1 MRAVDR
7 RRVDGRLRARRTL
20 TTYVTD
26 VPYLRQ
32 FCRELSPTLLHAAA
46 ALAGFRTSGAA
57 TFDYLELGS
66 GLGDTLCTLAA
77 AYPRARFIG
86 VDINREHIAFA
97 RAMADRGS
105 LDNVRLVEGDLE
117 ALARGDALPELDFVC
132 AHGLLSWIS
141 PEKRRAAIALA
152 ASRHKTGGLL
162 YVSYNAMPGWAAVQP
177 LRRLLHDLAGPEG
190 SVTERAQ
197 RALQAANVLRDR
209 GAKYFADNP
218 AAGEMLETMARVGPA
233 YVVHEYFHDHWYPMH
248 FADVAGE
255 MAAAGL
261 GFCAEL
267 PLYRNL
273 ASLALPT
280 EMRALV
286 EAAGNRT
293 AAGTLKDYA
302 ANTFFR
308 GDLYVKSVAEP
319 DPAAT
324 IEYLDSACFGT
335 TVTAERIRRE
345 VKFPHASL
353 LLHGEPFDTIL
364 GLAVDAPV
372 TMDALQ
378 RALPMFRAERIREAL
393 VDLLA
398 SEQIVPLLPE
408 QGGGVA
414 NAHAY
419 NLAVLAEPLSSSHPV
434 VLAAPLA
441 GTGLAV
447 PALQAVCLRLLHLVA
462 PDARAAWLRAFVER
476 QPVKLH
482 VRDAAVTDKEQQA
495 QILGAELERFRTQRL
510 WKLEQLGVVRA
521 GAR

>member
-1 MRAVDR
+1 
-7 RRVDGRLRARRTL
+7 L

-46 ALAGFRTSGAA
+46 ALGGFRTPGAA

-66 GLGDTLCTLAA
+66 GLGDTLCALAA

-97 RAMADRGS
+97 RAMADRGG

-117 ALARGDALPELDFVC
+117 ALAQGDALPPLDFVC

-152 ASRHKTGGLL
+152 ASRLKPGALL

-177 LRRLLHDLAGPEG
+177 LRRLLHELAGPEG

-218 AAGEMLETMARVGPA
+218 ATGEMLDTMARVGPA

-273 ASLALPT
+273 SSLALPGET
-280 EMRALV
+280 KALV
-286 EAAGNRT
+286 EAVADRT

-308 GDLYVKSVAEP
+308 GDLYIKGAAKP
-319 DPAAT
+319 DPAAA
-324 IEYLDSACFGT
+324 IEYLDATRFGT
-335 TVTAERIRRE
+335 TFTADRIRRE

-353 LLHGEPFDTIL
+353 VLHGEPFDTIL

-372 TMDALQ
+372 TVGALQ
-378 RALPMFRAERIREAL
+378 RALPRFRAERIREAL

-398 SEQIVPLLPE
+398 SDQIVPLVPE
-408 QGGGVA
+408 LGDGSGVA
-414 NAHAY
+414 NAHTY
-419 NLAVLAEPLSSSHPV
+419 NLSVLAEPLSSSHPV

-441 GTGLAV
+441 GTGLPV

-462 PDARAAWLRAFVER
+462 PEARAAWLRAFVER

-482 VRDAAVTDKEQQA
+482 VRDAVVTDKEQQA
-495 QILGAELERFRTQRL
+495 QILGAELERFRAQRL
-510 WKLEQLGVVRA
+510 PKLEQLGVVRA
-521 GAR
+521 ATR